1 VTEFG
6 GPRRDP
12 PSGDDGMPMV
22 CPVCQG
28 PFAPSGR
35 RVYCSAAC
43 KASAYRRRQGARA
56 PEPLP
61 PVRLR
66 RPLTVYECGSCGERA
81 VGEQYCEDCGTF
93 RSRVGLG
100 GLCPNCD
107 EPVAVSDLLP
117 KEVLPT
123 AMG

>member
-1 VTEFG
+1 MQGSRLPEKAG
-6 GPRRDP
+6 SPRTRTP
-12 PSGDDGMPMV
+12 PPI
-22 CPVCQG
+22 
-28 PFAPSGR
+28 
-35 RVYCSAAC
+35 
-43 KASAYRRRQGARA
+43 
-56 PEPLP
+56 
-61 PVRLR
+61 RLR

-81 VGEQYCEDCGTF
+81 VGEQSCEDCGTF

-100 GLCPNCD
+100 GLSPNCD